1 MEVLVNLKMS
11 EASREYII
19 NGNMLLFTTLQLLT
33 DHLPNPAL
41 LCLLPM
47 THSCNPVKTEYLIWK
62 PTYVLFFS
70 A

>member
-19 NGNMLLFTTLQLLT
+19 NGNMLFTTPQLLT

-47 THSCNPVKTEYLIWK
+47 TQSCNPIKTEYLIWK